1 MMASVMPGHFPVWTS
16 VPSSFI
22 DYVCQGFAVLE
33 PLEISDK
40 GLHSQSEISRCV
52 IGSVRGKEYVF
63 HPVKRVTGRQGLNLK
78 NIQCRTTNT
87 LLLERFH
94 EGSFM
99 HERSSPNVDYD
110 GVGFH

>member
-1 MMASVMPGHFPVWTS
+1 M
-16 VPSSFI
+16 
-22 DYVCQGFAVLE
+22 
-33 PLEISDK
+33 
-40 GLHSQSEISRCV
+40 
-52 IGSVRGKEYVF
+52 
-63 HPVKRVTGRQGLNLK
+63 TGRQGLNLK

-110 GVGFH
+110 GVGFHQFDLALADHASSLWRARRGQQNEVA